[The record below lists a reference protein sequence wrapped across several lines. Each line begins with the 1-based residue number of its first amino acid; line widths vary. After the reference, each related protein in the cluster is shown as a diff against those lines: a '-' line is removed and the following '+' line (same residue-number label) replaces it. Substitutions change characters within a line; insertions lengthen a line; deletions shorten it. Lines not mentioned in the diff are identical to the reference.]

1 MKLQRVIS
9 GVLLATPMA
18 WVPALHAQTGSV
30 EVLHWWTTGGTA
42 AAAAKLKE
50 AAAAAG
56 LEWKD
61 VAVAGNENQRTLLR
75 TKLMKGDAPGVAQ
88 IVGDI
93 EQFADQRD
101 KLFDLS
107 AIAKEQNWDAVLPAV
122 IQDYVKVGSGVY
134 AAVPLNVHRLSVMYI
149 NVPLL
154 HKLGAKEA
162 PKTWDEMFVLADKAK
177 AAGIQPFAWGN
188 AQVMSVVF
196 NQIAMGTMGAQAFKK
211 AFIDGDEA
219 TLRSPA
225 MIKTFENYRRLGNYA
240 DKSAITKRWNEG
252 TQAVMAGEILFQI
265 MGDFAKGEFTRAG
278 KRSGVDYLC
287 APAPGTAGSMN
298 FITDGFL
305 FLKTRQ
311 DNSKAQAALARVL
324 MDKNTQLQ
332 FNLVKGSV
340 PARTDVDMSKFDDCS
355 KATYAEFTAA
365 GKAGTLVPFVDMMIP
380 AARSG
385 AIRDVY
391 IDFNAKPEMTA
402 AQAVEKMVAAS
413 KVK

>member
-1 MKLQRVIS
+1 MNRKLAIAK
-9 GVLLATPMA
+9 LCCMT
-18 WVPALHAQTGSV
+18 ALVGAGTAHAQLGTV

-50 AAAAAG
+50 AAQAAG
-56 LEWKD
+56 IEWKD

-101 KLFDLS
+101 KLFDLNT
-107 AIAKEQNWDAVLPAV
+107 IAKEQNWDAVLPAV
-122 IQDYVKVGSGVY
+122 IQDYVKVGSGSY

-149 NVPLL
+149 NLPQLQ
-154 HKLGAKEA
+154 KLGAKAA
-162 PKTWDEMFVLADKAK
+162 PKTWDEFFTLADKAK
-177 AAGIQPFAWGN
+177 AAGVQPIAWGN

-196 NQIAMGTMGAQAFKK
+196 NQVAFGTLGASAYKK
-211 AFIDGDEA
+211 AFIEADEA

-225 MIKTFENYRRLGNYA
+225 MLKTFEHYRRLGNYA

-252 TQAVMAGEILFQI
+252 TQSVIAGETLVQI

-278 KRSGVDYLC
+278 KKSGVDYLC
-287 APAPGTAGSMN
+287 AASPGTAGSMN

-305 FLKTRQ
+305 FFKTRQ
-311 DNSKAQAALARVL
+311 DQGKAQAALARVL
-324 MDKNTQLQ
+324 MDKNTQVS

-340 PARTDVDMSKFDDCS
+340 PARTDADISQFDECS
-355 KATYAEFTAA
+355 KATYAEFNAA
-365 GKAGTLVPFVDMMIP
+365 GKAATLVPFVDMMIP
-380 AARSG
+380 ASRAG

-391 IDFNAKPEMTA
+391 IEFNAKPEMTA
-402 AQAVEKMVAAS
+402 AQAIDKLVAAA